1 MANPNIAATTSI
13 LGNTNYFFLSTSNQT
28 LITNAA
34 SSNQVYR
41 INSIVIA
48 NTSAS
53 SAFTVTVNIH
63 NAASGGGTAFP
74 LVSGVSVPA
83 QATLVVVDKTSAIYL
98 QENSSITAA
107 ASTGSNTLSIVGSW
121 EVIS

>member
-13 LGNTNYFFLSTSNQT
+13 LGNTTYLFLTTSSQT
-28 LITNAA
+28 LITNA
-34 SSNQVYR
+34 SGSNQIYR

-48 NTSAS
+48 NTSS
-53 SAFTVTVNIH
+53 TSAFTVTVNI
-63 NAASGGGTAFP
+63 NSAAAGGGTAYP

-98 QENSSITAA
+98 MENSSITAL
-107 ASTGSNTLSIVGSW
+107 ASTGSSTLSIVGSW